1 LRRAQRGGPSPAAP
15 PLEAR
20 GDACYTGRVETTAAW
35 FEAGGPA
42 NTDET
47 LRLAAERARALG
59 ARHAVVA
66 SYSGRTGARAADLFR
81 GVNLV
86 VVGGVYGFREP
97 NRTTMEAGHRSVIET
112 AGARVLFAGHAFG
125 MLGRAVHRKFGA
137 LQADELIAHVLRL
150 LSQGFKVACE
160 VACMAVDAGLVP
172 AGEETVAI
180 GGTGQGADT
189 AIVLRPANTHA
200 FFDTRILE
208 IICKPRG

>member
-1 LRRAQRGGPSPAAP
+1 MAS
-15 PLEAR
+15 
-20 GDACYTGRVETTAAW
+20 CYTGPMQATVAW
-35 FEAGGPA
+35 FDAGGPA
-42 NTDET
+42 NTEET
-47 LRLAAERARALG
+47 LRLAAERARSLG

-66 SYSGRTGARAADLFR
+66 SYSGETGARAAELFR

-97 NRTTMEAGHRSVIET
+97 NRVAMQAGHRSVIET
-112 AGARVLFAGHAFG
+112 AGGRLLFAGHAFG
-125 MLGRAVHRKFGA
+125 MLGRAVHKKLGA
-137 LQADELIAHVLRL
+137 IQTDEIVAHVLRL
-150 LSQGFKVACE
+150 LSQGLKVACE

-172 AGEETVAI
+172 AAEETVAI

>member
-1 LRRAQRGGPSPAAP
+1 M
-15 PLEAR
+15 
-20 GDACYTGRVETTAAW
+20 ETTAAW
-35 FEAGGPA
+35 FETGGPA

-47 LRLAAERARALG
+47 LRLAAARARALG
-59 ARHAVVA
+59 VRHAVVA
-66 SYSGRTGARAADLFR
+66 SYSGQTGAKAAGLFR
-81 GVNLV
+81 GINLV

-97 NRTTMEAGHRSVIET
+97 NRVAMQPGHRSVIET
-112 AGARVLFAGHAFG
+112 AGGRILFAGHAFG

-150 LSQGFKVACE
+150 LSQGLKVACE

-200 FFDTRILE
+200 FFETRILE
-208 IICKPRG
+208 IVCKPRG